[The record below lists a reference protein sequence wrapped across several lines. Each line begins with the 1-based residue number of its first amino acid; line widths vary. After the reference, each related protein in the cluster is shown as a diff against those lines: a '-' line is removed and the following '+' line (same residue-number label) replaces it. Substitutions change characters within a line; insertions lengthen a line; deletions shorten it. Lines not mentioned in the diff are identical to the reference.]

1 MILSTI
7 RMVIP
12 AKKHNEVIK
21 ILRSIALKTRDES
34 GCLGCCIY
42 RDVEDNN
49 VFMFQQHWKSE
60 ESLNLHVCSVYY
72 LNILLILE
80 MSIKQPEVRF
90 ETISDSTGI
99 ETIEKMRSTILQTE
113 VNYPDGHRK
122 VRTK

>member
-21 ILRSIALKTRDES
+21 ILRSIALKTRDDS

-49 VFMFQQHWKSE
+49 VFMFQEHWKSE
-60 ESLNLHVCSVYY
+60 ESLNLHVCSVDYR
-72 LNILLILE
+72 NILLILE

-99 ETIEKMRSTILQTE
+99 ETIEKLRTNS
-113 VNYPDGHRK
+113 NHRQFGYWQPNK
-122 VRTK
+122 RRT